1 MKRSL
6 AILALVFTGL
16 VTASAAHAAWST
28 NGNPVCSATGAQSG
42 PVILE
47 DGSGGAYIAWVD
59 ARAGTFQG
67 DIYLQRMSGA
77 GLPQFAADGVAVCAA
92 ANSQL
97 SVRMVRDGGEGVLL
111 AWEDRRD
118 GLDYEIYAQR
128 VGTDGIPYWTTDGVD
143 VPQIAGA
150 QTRPAIISDGQS
162 GAIVAW
168 EDSRNGA
175 CRSKD
180 VYVRRVDSR
189 GTPTWTA
196 NGVAVCSALDDQDD
210 VQMVGDGSGG
220 AFLAWSDMRS
230 EVRDS
235 YAQRVS
241 SAGAVQW
248 MSNGVAMCLAPDRQV
263 DLAVAARVGGGTVVA
278 WNDWRSGAFIVY
290 AQAVNASGVPQWTT
304 NGILCAGLSSA
315 SPPVI
320 VSDANGYLLALNL
333 GSDIYVQRLD
343 AAGVPQWGANGV
355 ALCTATGTQTR
366 PAIVSDG
373 LGGAVVAWTDY
384 RNGNGDI
391 YAQRVNSSGTLQW
404 AADGVAL
411 CTATGDQDKPA
422 IASDAVAGAIVTWE
436 DPRSGVLDVYAQR
449 VSPTGEVG
457 PTTSVE
463 QGAAMSFALAPA
475 RPNPSRGVVELSLT
489 LPAAMPARVEL
500 FDSAGRMVRTL
511 ASGALPAGVTTLRW
525 DGCDNNGSPVPS
537 GVYLA
542 RAAVGARTA
551 VARIERVR

>member
-6 AILALVFTGL
+6 ATLVLVFMGL
-16 VTASAAHAAWST
+16 VTASAALAAWST
-28 NGNPVCSATGAQSG
+28 NGNPVCSATGAQG
-42 PVILE
+42 RPVILE
-47 DGSGGAYIAWVD
+47 DGSGGAYVAWVD
-59 ARAGTFQG
+59 SRVGTFQG

-77 GLPQFAADGVAVCAA
+77 GVPQFVADGVAVCAA
-92 ANSQL
+92 ANDQL
-97 SVRMVRDGGEGVLL
+97 SVRMARDGGEGVLL

-118 GLDYEIYAQR
+118 GLDVEIYAQR
-128 VGTDGIPYWTTDGVD
+128 VGTDGIPYWTADGVD

-150 QTRPAIISDGQS
+150 QTGPAIISDGQN

-189 GTPTWTA
+189 GTLTWTA
-196 NGVAVCSALDDQDD
+196 NGVAVCSALDDQDG

-220 AFLAWSDMRS
+220 AFLAWSDKRS

-235 YAQRVS
+235 YAQRVT
-241 SAGAVQW
+241 SAGAVSW
-248 MSNGVAMCLAPDRQV
+248 MSNGVALCLAPDRQA
-263 DLAVAARVGGGTVVA
+263 DLALVARVGGGTVAA
-278 WNDWRSGAFIVY
+278 WNDWRSGTFTVY
-290 AQAVNASGVPQWTT
+290 AQAVNAAGVPQWTT
-304 NGILCAGLSSA
+304 DGIACAGLSSS
-315 SPPVI
+315 SPPVM
-320 VSDANGYLLALNL
+320 VGDGNGYLLALNL
-333 GSDIYVQRLD
+333 GNDIYVQRLD
-343 AAGVPQWGANGV
+343 AAGVPQWGTNGV
-355 ALCTATGTQTR
+355 ALCTATGNQTR

-391 YAQRVNSSGTLQW
+391 YAQRVNSSGTPQW

-411 CTATGDQDKPA
+411 CTAAGDQDRPA
-422 IASDAVAGAIVTWE
+422 IAGDAVAGAIVTWE

-449 VSPTGEVG
+449 VSSAGQVG

-463 QGAAMSFALAPA
+463 PGAAMSFALAPA

-489 LPAAMPARVEL
+489 LPASAPTRVEL
-500 FDSAGRMVRTL
+500 FDPAGRMVRTL
-511 ASGALPAGVTTLRW
+511 ASGTLPAGVTTIRW
-525 DGCDNNGSPVPS
+525 DGCDDSGHPVPS
-537 GVYLA
+537 GVYHA
-542 RAAVGARTA
+542 RAEVGAHTA